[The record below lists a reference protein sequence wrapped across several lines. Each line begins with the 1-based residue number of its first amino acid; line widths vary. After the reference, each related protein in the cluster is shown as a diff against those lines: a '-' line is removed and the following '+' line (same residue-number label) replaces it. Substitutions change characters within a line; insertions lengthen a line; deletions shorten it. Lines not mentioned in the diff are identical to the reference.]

1 MKIFNNTFTLLENSI
16 DYSSKKNDVIVNNI
30 ANVDTPNY
38 QAQDVDF
45 RDMLQHS
52 IKSLQAKRTHKK
64 HIPFSNHPHGV
75 HNFSQRNL
83 IYNHNQNNVDIDK
96 EMSEFARNQIYYR
109 SLVDRMNGKF
119 NTLQTVIRGGR

>member
-16 DYSSKKNDVIVNNI
+16 NYSSKKNDVIVNNI

-38 QAQDVDF
+38 QAKKVVFQDVL
-45 RDMLQHS
+45 RDSMEG
-52 IKSLQAKRTHKK
+52 LQAKRTHTK
-64 HIPFSNHPHGV
+64 HIPFSNYQHGF
-75 HNFSQRNL
+75 HITSQNNL
-83 IYNHNQNNVDIDK
+83 TYNHNRNNVDIDK
-96 EMSEFARNQIYYR
+96 EMSEFAKNQIYYR